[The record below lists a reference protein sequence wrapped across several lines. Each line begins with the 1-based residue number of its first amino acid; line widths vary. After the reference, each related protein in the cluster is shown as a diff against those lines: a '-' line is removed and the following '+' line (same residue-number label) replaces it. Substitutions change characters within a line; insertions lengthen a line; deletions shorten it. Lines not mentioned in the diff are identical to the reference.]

1 MNTFEWILLGL
12 AGLCWGS
19 FLNVLIV
26 RTISGESIIFPGSK
40 CPKCNTPLKWW
51 QNIPIFSYFY
61 LKGKCWWCGR
71 VISTQYPIVEFVGMC
86 IVLFAF
92 IKNISKVDAIS
103 VVMILSMFLV
113 LSVTDVREKKVSISQ
128 IFIIMIFGLIFNR
141 HDIFNSISA
150 GLIAAGVL
158 TGIMLLGLKYLNKET
173 FGVGDIYMLAAL
185 GFVVGFDKL
194 YLFLIYA
201 LIAQFLLILPKYIV
215 NLIRTEQLETL
226 KYFIFFMCS
235 CLFLYFLK
243 NTSFM
248 GSNVLLVFVLGFML
262 YFAYIVIKN
271 TIKTINTTKTPS
283 YSPLAPAIALSC
295 LLFFC

>member
-1 MNTFEWILLGL
+1 MNIFLWILLCL

-26 RTISGESIIFPGSK
+26 RTLSGESIIFPGSK

-71 VISTQYPIVEFVGMC
+71 VISTQYPIIEFIGLC

-92 IKNISKVDAIS
+92 ITNISKVDAIS

-113 LSVTDVREKKVSISQ
+113 LSVTDTREKKVSILQ
-128 IFIIMIFGLIFNR
+128 TFVIIIFGLIFNR
-141 HDIFNSISA
+141 HDVFNSISG
-150 GLIAAGVL
+150 GLIAGAAL
-158 TGIMLLGLKYLNKET
+158 TLIMLGGLKYLNKET
-173 FGVGDIYMLAAL
+173 FGVGDIYLLASL
-185 GFVVGFDKL
+185 GFVVGIDKL

-201 LIAQFLLILPKYIV
+201 LIAQFLIILPKYIV
-215 NLIRTEQLETL
+215 NLIRTEQQETL
-226 KYFIFFMCS
+226 KYLIFFMTS
-235 CLFLYFLK
+235 CLFLYLLR
-243 NTSFM
+243 NHSSI
-248 GSNVLLVFVLGFML
+248 GSNIIMTILLGFIL
-262 YFAYIVIKN
+262 YFAYKITRN

-283 YSPLAPAIALSC
+283 YSPFAPAIALSC